1 MSQISDIQNPWR
13 NLLKQ
18 PASFRGVA
26 FHVESGS
33 RASGRRTVTHEY
45 PKRNDPYAE
54 DMGRHAIRWAFSGYL
69 IYRINPPPGFSPY
82 VQQRVQLLNA
92 LEDNDIGR
100 LYHPVL
106 APSYMDVMCERYS
119 MVESRER
126 GGFTQFEMQFV
137 QSGSPGNSVVSVDT
151 TSVVTTRSNN
161 AEQSSS
167 DALGQTLATVLA
179 ASGAAHLSFKPN
191 SYELNVINSGI
202 KLLSSVTQI

>member
-54 DMGRHAIRWAFSGYL
+54 DMGRHAIRFAFSGYL
-69 IYRINPPPGFSPY
+69 IYRVNPPPGFSPY
-82 VQQRVQLLNA
+82 VQQRTQLLIA
-92 LEDNDIGR
+92 LEKDDIGK

-106 APSYMDVMCERYS
+106 APSGMDVMCERYS

-137 QSGSPGNSVVSVDT
+137 QSGTPGNSIIVTDTNGNVMNKASAAET
-151 TSVVTTRSNN
+151 TSLN
-161 AEQSSS
+161 ALAKAQ
-167 DALGQTLATVLA
+167 DDLMRRNDNLAT
-179 ASGAAHLSFKPN
+179 P
-191 SYELNVINSGI
+191 
-202 KLLSSVTQI
+202 